1 MHAKPAATPKGGGI
15 LRQPTSVWATA
26 FAAVV
31 AFMGI
36 GLVDPILPAIAKN
49 LDASPS
55 QVSLLFTSYFLIT
68 AVAMLV
74 TGWVSSRI
82 GGKRTLLIGLALVVA
97 FAALAGT
104 SGTVGQLIG
113 FRAGWGLGNAL
124 FVATALAV
132 IVGSASGGAGGDPGG
147 VGGRPPSKGK
157 GGAGGDPGGV
167 GGRPPSKGKGGAG
180 GDPGGVGGRPPSKG
194 KHGAESA
201 IILYEAALGIGISLG
216 PLAGALLGDMNWRFP
231 FFGTAALM
239 AVGFLLITT
248 LLRPT
253 PKPAE
258 KTRLSAPI
266 RALAHGGL
274 STTAFTALFYNYAFF
289 TVLAFTPFVLG
300 MSAHGIGLVFFGW
313 GVMVALASV
322 FGAPV
327 LQRRV
332 GTVRV
337 MYLALALL
345 IVFQLG
351 LAFLGHGGIVACTV
365 LSGIPI
371 GLNNTAFT
379 EAAME
384 VSDSPR
390 PVASAGYN
398 FVRWMGGAL
407 APYIAT
413 KLAEEVDA
421 SLPYLVGAA
430 CCAVAIGILVVRRRH
445 LAPLERVD
453 IDPAFQDAPAVA

>member
-1 MHAKPAATPKGGGI
+1 MHAKPSATPKGGGI

-49 LDASPS
+49 LDASAS

-82 GGKRTLLIGLALVVA
+82 GGKRTLLIGLALVVT

-104 SGTVGQLIG
+104 SGTVGQLVG

-132 IVGSASGGAGGDPGG
+132 IVGAASG
-147 VGGRPPSKGK
+147 
-157 GGAGGDPGGV
+157 
-167 GGRPPSKGKGGAG
+167 
-180 GDPGGVGGRPPSKG
+180 
-194 KHGAESA
+194 GAESA

-239 AVGFLLITT
+239 AVGFLLIVT

-322 FGAPV
+322 FGAPL

-337 MYLALALL
+337 MHLALALL

-351 LAFLGHGGIVACTV
+351 LAFLGHDGIIVCTV

-430 CCAVAIGILVVRRRH
+430 CCAVAIGILAVRRRH
-445 LAPLERVD
+445 LEPLERVD
-453 IDPAFQDAPAVA
+453 ADHAIQDAPAAA

>member
-1 MHAKPAATPKGGGI
+1 MRPSAKGGV
-15 LRQPTSVWATA
+15 LRQPLSVWATA

-36 GLVDPILPAIAKN
+36 GLVDPILPAIAAN

-68 AVAMLV
+68 AVAMLL

-82 GGKRTLLIGLALVVA
+82 GGKRTLLIGLGLVVV

-104 SGTVGQLIG
+104 SDSVSQLVG

-132 IVGSASGGAGGDPGG
+132 IVGAATG
-147 VGGRPPSKGK
+147 
-157 GGAGGDPGGV
+157 
-167 GGRPPSKGKGGAG
+167 
-180 GDPGGVGGRPPSKG
+180 
-194 KHGAESA
+194 GAESA
-201 IILYEAALGIGISLG
+201 IILYEAALGLGISLG
-216 PLAGALLGDMNWRFP
+216 PLAGALLGDLNWRLP

-239 AVGFLLITT
+239 AAGFLLITT
-248 LLRPT
+248 LLRAT
-253 PKPAE
+253 PPPPE
-258 KTRLSAPI
+258 RTRLSAPI
-266 RALAHGGL
+266 RALGHGGL

-300 MSAHGIGLVFFGW
+300 MGAHGIGLVFFGW

-322 FGAPV
+322 FGAPP
-327 LQRRV
+327 LQRRF

-337 MYLALALL
+337 MYLALGLL

-351 LAFLGHGGIVACTV
+351 LAALGHGGVIVCTI

-384 VSDSPR
+384 VSDNPR

-407 APYIAT
+407 APYSAT
-413 KLAEEVDA
+413 RLAEEVDA
-421 SLPYLVGAA
+421 DLPYYVGAA
-430 CCAVAIGILVVRRRH
+430 CCAIAIGILVVRRRH
-445 LAPLERVD
+445 LEALVRVD
-453 IDPAFQDAPAVA
+453 VDHALRDAPAPA

>member
-1 MHAKPAATPKGGGI
+1 MHARPPEAPGAKGGGI
-15 LRQPTSVWATA
+15 LRQPMSVWATA

-36 GLVDPILPAIAKN
+36 GLVDPILPAIAEN
-49 LDASPS
+49 LDATPS

-68 AVAMLV
+68 AVAMLI

-82 GGKRTLLIGLALVVA
+82 GGKKTLLIGLALVVV

-104 SGTVGQLIG
+104 SDTVGQLVG

-132 IVGSASGGAGGDPGG
+132 IVGAASGGAE
-147 VGGRPPSKGK
+147 K
-157 GGAGGDPGGV
+157 
-167 GGRPPSKGKGGAG
+167 
-180 GDPGGVGGRPPSKG
+180 
-194 KHGAESA
+194 A
-201 IILYEAALGIGISLG
+201 IILYEAALGLGISLG
-216 PLAGALLGDMNWRFP
+216 PLVGALLGDLNWRFP
-231 FFGTAALM
+231 FFGTALLM
-239 AVGFLLITT
+239 AAGFLLITT
-248 LLRPT
+248 LLKAT
-253 PKPAE
+253 PKPPE
-258 KTRLSAPI
+258 KTRLTAPI
-266 RALAHGGL
+266 RALTHGGL

-289 TVLAFTPFVLG
+289 TILAFTPFVLG

-322 FGAPV
+322 FGAPA
-327 LQRRV
+327 LQRRI

-345 IVFQLG
+345 ILLQLG
-351 LAFLGHGGIVACTV
+351 LAFLGHDGIIVCTI

-407 APYIAT
+407 APYFAT

-421 SLPYLVGAA
+421 HLPYIVGAA
-430 CCAVAIGILVVRRRH
+430 ACAVAIGILAVRRRH

-453 IDPAFQDAPAVA
+453 VDHAFQDAPAHA